1 MAEHKLTRDTD
12 DHEFPSNSNKKKER
26 IDAVKEKNI
35 TQVVSGKVIKKQRT
49 FGQKLAETFFGD
61 DARSVGDYLLNDIL
75 VPAMKST
82 LSDMVGGGIEM
93 LLFGERKSSTRGR
106 LFRDRDRSYVPY
118 NRMSRR
124 DDVDDRRY
132 ISKAARSRHDFDE
145 IILETRGEAEDVLSH
160 VVDIIDD
167 YGVASVADYYDLLGV
182 EGNFTDNKYGWTNV
196 SDAYIT
202 RTRDGYSIRLPRPRE
217 IWYAKIHS

>member
-12 DHEFPSNSNKKKER
+12 DHEFPSNSNKKKEMLE
-26 IDAVKEKNI
+26 IKEKNI

-49 FGQKLAETFFGD
+49 FGQKLTETFFGD
-61 DARSVGDYLLNDIL
+61 DTRSVGDYILHDIL

-93 LLFGERKSSTRGR
+93 LLFGERRSSGKSQ

-118 NRMSRR
+118 NRMSSRR
-124 DDVDDRRY
+124 DDIDDRRY
-132 ISKAARSRHDFDE
+132 ISKAVRSRHDFDE

-160 VVDIIDD
+160 IVDIIDD

-217 IWYAKIHS
+217 I

>member
-1 MAEHKLTRDTD
+1 MAEHKLTRNIDEN
-12 DHEFPSNSNKKKER
+12 EFPSNSNKKKER
-26 IDAVKEKNI
+26 IDVVKEKNI

-61 DARSVGDYLLNDIL
+61 DTRSVGDYLLNDIL

-93 LLFGERKSSTRGR
+93 LLFGERRSSGKSR
-106 LFRDRDRSYVPY
+106 LYRDRDRSYVPY

-217 IWYAKIHS
+217 I